1 MIIDKYKMRELQL
14 SFTRMLFQE
23 LQKTSDNL
31 SLGRPKMEEE
41 KHWLTRVLS
50 STESLTD
57 LCYKVSTYY
66 WKTLICQDIII
77 KGGDFENADGTGGS
91 SIYGSKFEDE
101 NFHLK
106 HESAGLVGLE

>member
-1 MIIDKYKMRELQL
+1 M
-14 SFTRMLFQE
+14 
-23 LQKTSDNL
+23 
-31 SLGRPKMEEE
+31 
-41 KHWLTRVLS
+41 
-50 STESLTD
+50 
-57 LCYKVSTYY
+57 
-66 WKTLICQDIII
+66 ICQDIII